1 MSQSIPN
8 NPIDEPAQGAPEP
21 EGAGPAQGAPE
32 PETDW
37 KAEAKKWEARSKANH
52 KRAKELEEK
61 AARLDALEAAN
72 KTDAERLAAAEAKL
86 AAYEKAAQAKAWAD
100 EVAAET
106 GVPAHVLRGGS
117 LEEMQAH
124 AESLKAAFAP
134 KAPVNPNQGRTPTGS
149 DTDALAA
156 VRALFGTNRH

>member
-8 NPIDEPAQGAPEP
+8 NPIDESAQGTPEP
-21 EGAGPAQGAPE
+21 EGDGPAPGAPGA

-52 KRAKELEEK
+52 RRAKELEEK

-72 KTDAERLAAAEAKL
+72 KTDAEKLAAAEAKL

-149 DTDALAA
+149 DTDAIAA
-156 VRALFGTNRH
+156 VRRIFGR

>member
-21 EGAGPAQGAPE
+21 EGAGPAPQGTPDA

-72 KTDAERLAAAEAKL
+72 KTDAEKLAAAEAKL

-100 EVAAET
+100 EVAQST

-124 AESLKAAFAP
+124 GPRRATTFHIRTLVQDSLRRCALVKGCRDGQAAA
-134 KAPVNPNQGRTPTGS
+134 TPT
-149 DTDALAA
+149 A
-156 VRALFGTNRH
+156 